1 MIRMSQGN
9 WGLIMDKGEKL
20 ANFMQGFAATHR
32 CDLRRKGFGAQSV
45 SAQKASARES
55 VDG

>member
-1 MIRMSQGN
+1 
-9 WGLIMDKGEKL
+9 MDKGEKL